1 MILYPS
7 EMVRR
12 LGEGEI
18 VYTWHEPHPT
28 TSSEIFTMSEGESE
42 VHLREQHI
50 VYLITYS
57 RADLEKIPT
66 RQTFAETVCEA
77 FAKTRHA
84 TVKQWVVS
92 HEMHSNTTDSTS
104 ANIFHYHMALKLQMR
119 ARWLSVRNLL
129 DERYGVK
136 VNFSGKNEEQLP
148 QKTVGRLLANSR
160 PTVRRQSADSRPTVG
175 R

>member
-7 EMVRR
+7 ENVRR
-12 LGEGEI
+12 LGEGEGEI
-18 VYTWHEPHPT
+18 VYTQREPRPT

-42 VHLREQHI
+42 VHVREQHI

-84 TVKQWVVS
+84 TVKTMTNAQYLMATLICARQNLPGLKTLSLERSVEQAVKQTIPAQNVREENVDCQYMMS
-92 HEMHSNTTDSTS
+92 HS
-104 ANIFHYHMALKLQMR
+104 
-119 ARWLSVRNLL
+119 
-129 DERYGVK
+129 
-136 VNFSGKNEEQLP
+136 
-148 QKTVGRLLANSR
+148 
-160 PTVRRQSADSRPTVG
+160 
-175 R
+175 